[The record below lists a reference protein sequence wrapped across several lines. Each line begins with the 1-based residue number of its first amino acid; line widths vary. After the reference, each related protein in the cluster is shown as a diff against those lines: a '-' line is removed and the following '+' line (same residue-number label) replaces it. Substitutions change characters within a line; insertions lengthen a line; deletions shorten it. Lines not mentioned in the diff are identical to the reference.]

1 MRALGSL
8 YHHHTPCAAYT
19 YSRGAVIASHDRIE
33 VGGEETKVRAV
44 EGRKRRGEV
53 RLDERSVNQIFG
65 VSVMRDN

>member
-1 MRALGSL
+1 MSEGSRFTL
-8 YHHHTPCAAYT
+8 PPPPCAAYT

-53 RLDERSVNQIFG
+53 RLDERSVNQIFS